1 MTTYFFVLA
10 QAGAPSGPASWMS
23 FVPMLLILV
32 VFYFLL
38 VAPMRKR
45 QKELAQV
52 VDKLQKG
59 DKVVTNGGLH
69 GEVAGVEGAGA
80 CANETMAQTIAMYR
94 SLICRDYTEGAWVC
108 VFLKPVLH

>member
-1 MTTYFFVLA
+1 MSDLYILA
-10 QAGAPSGPASWMS
+10 QAPGSGGAAGWINLL
-23 FVPMLLILV
+23 PMLLILV

-45 QKELAQV
+45 QRELQQQ

-69 GEVAGVEGAGA
+69 GEIAGIEGPVVLLKVADQVKVKLDKAAIARVESR
-80 CANETMAQTIAMYR
+80 E
-94 SLICRDYTEGAWVC
+94 SKE
-108 VFLKPVLH
+108 

>member
-1 MTTYFFVLA
+1 MTTYFFMLA
-10 QAGAPSGPASWMS
+10 QAGAPSGAASWIS

-38 VAPMRKR
+38 VAPMRKK
-45 QKELAQV
+45 QKELQQL

-69 GEVAGVEGAGA
+69 GEVAGVEGAVVLLK
-80 CANETMAQTIAMYR
+80 IADQVKVKVDKSAIAR
-94 SLICRDYTEGAWVC
+94 VEDRGTNT
-108 VFLKPVLH
+108 